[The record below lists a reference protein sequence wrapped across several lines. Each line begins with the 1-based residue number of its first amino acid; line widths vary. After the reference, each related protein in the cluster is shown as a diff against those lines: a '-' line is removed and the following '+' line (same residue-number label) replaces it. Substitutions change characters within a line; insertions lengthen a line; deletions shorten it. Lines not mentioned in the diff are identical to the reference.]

1 MKIFYCKTCMAK
13 NKNRLT
19 DAKAYTSSLLYEP
32 NVTYKS
38 INDYKGLLFEDK
50 ALTAECPICKTEM
63 QDSNMDDLKEF
74 DRITDFGN
82 YSADFLLAMIDLKKN
97 DIIKYTNQM
106 NIINAKAEEESQK
119 RYDEYLAQQRAE
131 EEEKNTVRCPK
142 CGSTQ
147 ITTGQRGYSLFSG
160 FLGSNKTV
168 NRCANCGYSWKPGK

>member
-19 DAKAYTSSLLYEP
+19 DAKSYTSSLLYEP
-32 NVTYKS
+32 NVPYKS
-38 INDYKGLLFEDK
+38 IDDYKGLLFEAK
-50 ALTAECPICKTEM
+50 ALTAECPICKTKM
-63 QDSNMDDLKEF
+63 LDSNIDDLKEF
-74 DRITDFGN
+74 DRIADFGN
-82 YSADFLLAMIDLKKN
+82 YSADFLLAMIELKKN

-119 RYDEYLAQQRAE
+119 RYDKYLAQQRAE

-147 ITTGQRGYSLFSG
+147 IGVTNRGYSLLSG
-160 FLGSNKTV
+160 FIGSGSARNV
-168 NRCANCGYSWKPGK
+168 CQNCGYKWKPGK

>member
-119 RYDEYLAQQRAE
+119 RYDEYLAKQKAE
-131 EEEKNTVRCPK
+131 EEKSNTRHCPK
-142 CGSTQ
+142 CGSTNF
-147 ITTGQRGYSLFSG
+147 TPVRKKYGLFMG
-160 FLGSNKTV
+160 FATNKV
-168 NRCANCGYSWKPGK
+168 ELVCNNCGYRMKAEN

>member
-1 MKIFYCKTCMAK
+1 
-13 NKNRLT
+13 
-19 DAKAYTSSLLYEP
+19 
-32 NVTYKS
+32 
-38 INDYKGLLFEDK
+38 
-50 ALTAECPICKTEM
+50 
-63 QDSNMDDLKEF
+63 MDDLKEF

-97 DIIKYTNQM
+97 DIIKYTNQI

-147 ITTGQRGYSLFSG
+147 ITTGQRGYSLITG